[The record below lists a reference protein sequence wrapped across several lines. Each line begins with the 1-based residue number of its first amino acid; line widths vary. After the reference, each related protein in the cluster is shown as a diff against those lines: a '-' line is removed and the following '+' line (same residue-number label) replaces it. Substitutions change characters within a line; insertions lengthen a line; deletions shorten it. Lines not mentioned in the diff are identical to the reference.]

1 MVKRGLQN
9 VKSLRKVLNPSNL
22 AFSFNK
28 HDLKN
33 NIKEV
38 RIATVQKMVE
48 IGLGGHLEL
57 SIKRLGKIDYR
68 RDKISRIKEI
78 FT

>member
-1 MVKRGLQN
+1 MNKKNNLKNLTNLLRNNMVKRGLQN

-38 RIATVQKMVE
+38 RIQYYK
-48 IGLGGHLEL
+48 
-57 SIKRLGKIDYR
+57 KW
-68 RDKISRIKEI
+68 
-78 FT
+78 